1 MKHFSVLHRALC
13 VIGLLLL
20 LHAQAGAQALG
31 ERLERLLD
39 DSSLADS
46 EVGMAVYDLT
56 DDTCVFRYQEKKL
69 FRPASV
75 EKLVTA
81 ITALDALGCGHPF
94 TTRLCYAGQMDGTCL
109 DGDLYVVGGFDPE
122 FGEADMDSLVGWV
135 KRAGIRRISGQLC
148 GDLSMKDSLH
158 WGSGWAWDDN
168 PWYFQP
174 YLSPLLYCKDYV
186 EVTVRPVKGKAQ
198 PEVLCRPS
206 SSFYAVTNE
215 ARTNDPSAGEFEI
228 TRDWLRGSNRII
240 VRGNCMSPRMERLN
254 MQASQDFFMHA
265 FREKLQAAG
274 VEAGDCAFRPCPED
288 AALLGECSHS
298 LADVLLPMLKKSDN
312 LSAEAVFYH
321 LAASANPRHAGSEDA
336 VEVIEEMIRSLGFDP
351 SRYRIADGCGVSP
364 YNYVSPEL
372 LVAFLK
378 HACRR
383 PDIYGMLCEALPVAG
398 RDGTLRHRMRTGEAC
413 GNVRA
418 KTGSMTGVSSLA
430 GYATAAN
437 GHVFAFVIIN
447 QNVLK
452 PFVARRFQDRV
463 CREICK

>member
-1 MKHFSVLHRALC
+1 M
-13 VIGLLLL
+13 
-20 LHAQAGAQALG
+20 G

-240 VRGNCMSPRMERLN
+240 VRGNCTSPRMERLN

-364 YNYVSPEL
+364 YNYVSGGL
-372 LVAFLK
+372 LSPLFAMGK
-378 HACRR
+378 H
-383 PDIYGMLCEALPVAG
+383 
-398 RDGTLRHRMRTGEAC
+398 
-413 GNVRA
+413 RA
-418 KTGSMTGVSSLA
+418 AYKAKQKAYNGA
-430 GYATAAN
+430 AAN
-437 GHVFAFVIIN
+437 YEKTVLTAFKEVHDAIVNFNKIKEIHESRRQLAEASRTAVELAQLQYINGVIGYLDLLDAQRSYFDAQVSLSNAVCDQQIMMIN
-447 QNVLK
+447 LYK
-452 PFVARRFQDRV
+452 ALGGGW
-463 CREICK
+463 K

>member
-1 MKHFSVLHRALC
+1 M
-13 VIGLLLL
+13 
-20 LHAQAGAQALG
+20 G

-39 DSSLADS
+39 DPSLADS
-46 EVGMAVYDLT
+46 EVGMAVYDLKA
-56 DDTCVFRYQEKKL
+56 DSCVFGYQDKKL

-75 EKLVTA
+75 EKLITA
-81 ITALDALGCGHPF
+81 ITALDVLGSGHPF
-94 TTRLCYAGQMDGTCL
+94 ATRLCYTGKMDSARL
-109 DGDLYVVGGFDPE
+109 DGDLYVVGGFDSE
-122 FGEADMDSLVGWV
+122 FGEADMDSLVAMV
-135 KRAGIRRISGQLC
+135 KRAGIRRISGQLY

-186 EVTVRPVKGKAQ
+186 KVTVRPVKGKAQ
-198 PEVLCRPS
+198 PAVVCRPQ
-206 SSFYAVTNE
+206 SSFYTVTNE
-215 ARTNDPSAGEFEI
+215 ARTDDPSAGKLEI

-240 VRGNCMSPRMERLN
+240 VRGNATSPCSERLN

-274 VEAGDCAFRPCPED
+274 VHVERYAFRPCPEE
-288 AALLGECSHS
+288 AVPLGACSHS

-321 LAASANPRHAGSEDA
+321 LA
-336 VEVIEEMIRSLGFDP
+336 VIEEMMRSLGFDP

-372 LVAFLK
+372 LAAFLE
-378 HACRR
+378 HAYRR
-383 PDIYGMLCEALPVAG
+383 PDIYEALCEALPVAG

-413 GNVRA
+413 GNIRA
-418 KTGSMTGVSSLA
+418 KTGSMTGISSLA
-430 GYATAAN
+430 GYATAAD
-437 GHVFAFVIIN
+437 GRVYAFVILN

-452 PFVARRFQDRV
+452 PSVARRFQDRV
-463 CREICK
+463 CREMCK